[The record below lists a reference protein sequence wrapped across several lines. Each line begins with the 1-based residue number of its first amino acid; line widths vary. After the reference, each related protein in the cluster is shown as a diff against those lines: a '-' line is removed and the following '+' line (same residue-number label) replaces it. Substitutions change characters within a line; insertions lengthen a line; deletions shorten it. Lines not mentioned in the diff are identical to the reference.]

1 MEEREKRVNVKK
13 LEKVFTVIGNVMS
26 YIAVA
31 ALIVMVVITILDVF
45 LKNVFKAPI
54 PGALEIT
61 RMMMVCMSPA
71 FVSVLMHN
79 RHVRV
84 GLIVDRLSRRGQLVF
99 DTVGYTL
106 SAALCGL
113 MCYQGFV
120 MVARRMAEK
129 QVYTSLKIP
138 TWPFYLI
145 FTISIGMF
153 AVAIVAKLLINIM
166 DKDVYAKPPQPEE
179 IASEGM
185 TLEGGEEK

>member
-1 MEEREKRVNVKK
+1 MNVKK

-26 YIAVA
+26 YLAAA
-31 ALIVMVVITILDVF
+31 ALIIMVLVTLLDVF
-45 LKNVFKAPI
+45 LKNLFKAPI

-79 RHVRV
+79 RHVSV
-84 GLIVDRLSRRGQLVF
+84 GLFVDKLSRKGQLAF
-99 DTVGYTL
+99 DAFGYTL

-153 AVAIVAKLLINIM
+153 AIAIVAKLIINFM
-166 DKDVYAKPPQPEE
+166 DKSVYATPAQDAGGESP
-179 IASEGM
+179 SDGLN
-185 TLEGGEEK
+185 LEGGEQK